1 MATFSRHDG
10 VLYCEEVSLEA
21 IAATHGTPTY
31 LYSRSA
37 IETAFLDYRS
47 ALSEMPHLIC
57 YAVKANSNL
66 AILNVLAQLGAGFDV
81 VSIGELE
88 RVVAAGGDPGKVVFS
103 GVGKTSAEMQ
113 RALDLE
119 IKCFNIESE
128 AELLSLAALA
138 SASGRV
144 APISIRV
151 NPNVDAGTHPYIS
164 TGLRENKFGVDVA
177 LARQLYQMA
186 DEHAALNPVGVDC
199 HIGSQIE
206 EVAPFVQ
213 SLECLLDLIHD
224 LRTLGIRLHHID
236 LGGGL
241 GVHYQ
246 AETPPSI
253 RDYAAVLKARLK
265 DQDLELVLEPGR
277 SIVAEAGALIT
288 EVLYLKPTLDKHF
301 AIVDA
306 AMNDLLRP
314 ALYSAWQD
322 IQPVR
327 LRDGESRVWD
337 VVGPICETS
346 DFLGK
351 DRAMVLS
358 PGDLLSIMGAGAYG
372 FGMASN
378 YNTRPRVA
386 EVMVQGE
393 ATHLI
398 GQRESLSDLWQ
409 REVIPTG
416 DES

>member
-1 MATFSRHDG
+1 MAPFSRHDG
-10 VLYCEEVSLEA
+10 ILHCEGVSLEA
-21 IAATHGTPTY
+21 IAATYGTPTY

-37 IETAFLDYRS
+37 IETAFLDYQS
-47 ALSEMPHLIC
+47 ALSDMPHLIC

-81 VSIGELE
+81 VSLGELE
-88 RVVAAGGDPGKVVFS
+88 RVVAAGGDPSKVVFS
-103 GVGKTSAEMQ
+103 GVGKTAAEMQ
-113 RALDLE
+113 RALDLK
-119 IKCFNIESE
+119 IRCFNIESE
-128 AELLSLAALA
+128 AELLSLAELA
-138 SASGRV
+138 NSAGCV

-164 TGLRENKFGVDVA
+164 TGLRENKFGVEVA
-177 LARQLYQMA
+177 LARQLYQLA
-186 DEHAALNPVGVDC
+186 NEHAALNPVGVDC

-224 LRTLGIRLHHID
+224 LRTLDIRLQHID

-241 GVHYQ
+241 GVNYQ

-253 RDYAAVLKARLK
+253 HDYVAVLKERLA

-288 EVLYLKPTLDKHF
+288 EVLYLKPTADKHF

-322 IQPVR
+322 IQPVT
-327 LRDGESRVWD
+327 LHDGESQAWD
-337 VVGPICETS
+337 VVGPICETA

-351 DRAMVLS
+351 NRAMVLS
-358 PGDLLSIMGAGAYG
+358 QGDLLSIMGAGAYG

-378 YNTRPRVA
+378 YNSRPRVA
-386 EVMVQGE
+386 EVLVQGE
-393 ATHLI
+393 TTHLI
-398 GQRESLSDLWQ
+398 GKRENLSDLWQ
-409 REVIPTG
+409 REVIPSG
-416 DES
+416 EPS

>member
-10 VLYCEEVSLEA
+10 ILHCEDVSLEA
-21 IAATHGTPTY
+21 IAATYGTPTY

-37 IETAFLDYRS
+37 IETAFLDYQS
-47 ALSEMPHLIC
+47 ALSDIPHLIC

-81 VSIGELE
+81 VSLGELE
-88 RVVAAGGDPGKVVFS
+88 RVVAAGGDPSKVVFS
-103 GVGKTSAEMQ
+103 GVGKTTAEMQ
-113 RALDLE
+113 RALDLK
-119 IKCFNIESE
+119 IRCFNIESE
-128 AELLSLAALA
+128 AELLSLAELA
-138 SASGRV
+138 NGAGYV

-151 NPNVDAGTHPYIS
+151 NPDVDAGTHPYIS
-164 TGLRENKFGVDVA
+164 TGLRENKFGVEVA
-177 LARQLYQMA
+177 VARELYQIA
-186 DEHAALNPVGVDC
+186 EEHTALNPVGVDC

-206 EVAPFVQ
+206 ETAPFVE
-213 SLECLLDLIHD
+213 SLECLLDLVHD
-224 LRTLGIRLHHID
+224 LRTLGIRLQHID

-241 GVHYQ
+241 GVNYQ

-253 RDYAAVLKARLK
+253 DDYVAVLKERLQ
-265 DQDLELVLEPGR
+265 DQALELVLEPGR

-288 EVLYLKPTLDKHF
+288 EVLYLKPTADKHF

-322 IQPVR
+322 IQPVA
-327 LRDGESRVWD
+327 LQDGESHVWD
-337 VVGPICETS
+337 VVGPICETG

-351 DRAMVLS
+351 NRAMVLS
-358 PGDLLSIMGAGAYG
+358 QGDLLSIMGAGAYG

-378 YNTRPRVA
+378 YNSRPRVA

-393 ATHLI
+393 TAHLI
-398 GQRESLSDLWQ
+398 GKRENLSDLWQ
-409 REVIPTG
+409 REVIPSGETL
-416 DES
+416 

>member
-10 VLYCEEVSLEA
+10 ILHCEDVSLEA
-21 IAATHGTPTY
+21 IAATYGTPTY

-37 IETAFLDYRS
+37 IETAFLDYQS
-47 ALSEMPHLIC
+47 ALSDIPHLIC

-81 VSIGELE
+81 VSLGELE
-88 RVVAAGGDPGKVVFS
+88 RVVAAGGDPSKVVFS
-103 GVGKTSAEMQ
+103 GVGKTTTEMQ
-113 RALDLE
+113 RALDLK
-119 IKCFNIESE
+119 IRCFNIESE
-128 AELLSLAALA
+128 AELLSLAELA
-138 SASGRV
+138 NGAGYV

-151 NPNVDAGTHPYIS
+151 NPDVDAGTHPYIS

-177 LARQLYQMA
+177 VARQLYQIA
-186 DEHAALNPVGVDC
+186 DEHTALNPVGVDC

-206 EVAPFVQ
+206 ETAPFVE
-213 SLECLLDLIHD
+213 SLECLLDLVHD
-224 LRTLGIRLHHID
+224 LRTLGIRLQHID

-241 GVHYQ
+241 GVNYQ

-253 RDYAAVLKARLK
+253 DDYVAVLKERLQ
-265 DQDLELVLEPGR
+265 DQALELVLEPGR

-288 EVLYLKPTLDKHF
+288 EVLYLKPTADKHF

-322 IQPVR
+322 IQPVA
-327 LRDGESRVWD
+327 LQDGESHVWD
-337 VVGPICETS
+337 VVGPICETG

-351 DRAMVLS
+351 NRAMVLS

-378 YNTRPRVA
+378 YNSRPRVA

-393 ATHLI
+393 TAHLI
-398 GQRESLSDLWQ
+398 GKRENLSDLWQ
-409 REVIPTG
+409 REVIPSGETL
-416 DES
+416 

>member
-10 VLYCEEVSLEA
+10 ILHCEDVSLEA
-21 IAATHGTPTY
+21 IAATYGTPTY

-37 IETAFLDYRS
+37 IETAFLDYQS
-47 ALSEMPHLIC
+47 ALSDIPHLIC

-81 VSIGELE
+81 VSLGELE
-88 RVVAAGGDPGKVVFS
+88 RVVAAGGDPSKVVFS
-103 GVGKTSAEMQ
+103 GVGKTTTEMQ
-113 RALDLE
+113 RALDLK
-119 IKCFNIESE
+119 IRCFNIESE
-128 AELLSLAALA
+128 AELLSLAELA
-138 SASGRV
+138 NGAGCV

-151 NPNVDAGTHPYIS
+151 NPDVDAGTHPYIS

-177 LARQLYQMA
+177 LARQLYQIA
-186 DEHAALNPVGVDC
+186 DEHTALNPVGVDC

-206 EVAPFVQ
+206 ETAPFVE
-213 SLECLLDLIHD
+213 SLECLLDLVHD
-224 LRTLGIRLHHID
+224 LRTIGIRLQHID

-241 GVHYQ
+241 GVNYQ

-253 RDYAAVLKARLK
+253 HDYVAVLKERLQ
-265 DQDLELVLEPGR
+265 DQALELVLEPGR

-288 EVLYLKPTLDKHF
+288 EVLYLKPTADKHF

-322 IQPVR
+322 IQPVT
-327 LRDGESRVWD
+327 LQDGESHVWD
-337 VVGPICETS
+337 VVGPICETG

-351 DRAMVLS
+351 NRAMVLS
-358 PGDLLSIMGAGAYG
+358 QGDLLSIMGAGAYG

-378 YNTRPRVA
+378 YNSRPRVA

-393 ATHLI
+393 TAHLI
-398 GQRESLSDLWQ
+398 GKRENLSDLWQ
-409 REVIPTG
+409 REVIPSGET
-416 DES
+416 S

>member
-10 VLYCEEVSLEA
+10 ILHCEDVSLEA
-21 IAATHGTPTY
+21 IATTYGTPTY

-37 IETAFLDYRS
+37 IETAFLDYQS
-47 ALSEMPHLIC
+47 ALSDIPHLIC

-81 VSIGELE
+81 VSLGELE
-88 RVVAAGGDPGKVVFS
+88 RVVAAGGDPSKVVFS
-103 GVGKTSAEMQ
+103 GVGKTTTEMQ
-113 RALDLE
+113 RALDLK
-119 IKCFNIESE
+119 IRCFNIESE

-151 NPNVDAGTHPYIS
+151 NPDVDAGTHPYIS
-164 TGLRENKFGVDVA
+164 TGLRENKFGVEVA
-177 LARQLYQMA
+177 VARQLYQIA
-186 DEHAALNPVGVDC
+186 DEHTALNPVGVDC

-206 EVAPFVQ
+206 ETAPFVE
-213 SLECLLDLIHD
+213 SLECLLDLVHD
-224 LRTLGIRLHHID
+224 LRTLGIRLQHID

-241 GVHYQ
+241 GVNYQ

-253 RDYAAVLKARLK
+253 HDYVAVLKERLQ
-265 DQDLELVLEPGR
+265 DQALELVLEPGR

-288 EVLYLKPTLDKHF
+288 EVLYLKPTADKHF

-322 IQPVR
+322 IQPVT
-327 LRDGESRVWD
+327 LQDGESHVWD
-337 VVGPICETS
+337 VVGPICETG

-351 DRAMVLS
+351 NRAMVLS
-358 PGDLLSIMGAGAYG
+358 QGDLLSIMGAGAYG

-378 YNTRPRVA
+378 YNSRPRVA

-393 ATHLI
+393 TAHLI
-398 GQRESLSDLWQ
+398 GKRENLSDLWQ
-409 REVIPTG
+409 REVIPSGETL
-416 DES
+416 

>member
-10 VLYCEEVSLEA
+10 ILHCEDVSLEA
-21 IAATHGTPTY
+21 IAATYGTPTY

-37 IETAFLDYRS
+37 IETAFLDYQS
-47 ALSEMPHLIC
+47 ALSDIPHLIC

-81 VSIGELE
+81 VSLGELE
-88 RVVAAGGDPGKVVFS
+88 RVVAAGGDPSKVVFS
-103 GVGKTSAEMQ
+103 GVGKTTTEMQ
-113 RALDLE
+113 RALDLK
-119 IKCFNIESE
+119 IRCFNIESE
-128 AELLSLAALA
+128 AELLSLAELA
-138 SASGRV
+138 NGAGYV

-151 NPNVDAGTHPYIS
+151 NPDVDAGTHPYIS

-177 LARQLYQMA
+177 VARQLYQIA
-186 DEHAALNPVGVDC
+186 DEHTALNPVGVDC

-206 EVAPFVQ
+206 ETAPFVE
-213 SLECLLDLIHD
+213 SLECLLDLVHD
-224 LRTLGIRLHHID
+224 LRTLGIRLQHID

-241 GVHYQ
+241 GVNYQ

-253 RDYAAVLKARLK
+253 HDYVAVLKERLQ
-265 DQDLELVLEPGR
+265 DQALELVLEPGR

-288 EVLYLKPTLDKHF
+288 EVLYLKPTADKHF

-322 IQPVR
+322 IQPVT
-327 LRDGESRVWD
+327 LQDGESHVWD
-337 VVGPICETS
+337 VVGPICETG

-351 DRAMVLS
+351 NRAMVLS

-378 YNTRPRVA
+378 YNSRPRVA

-393 ATHLI
+393 TAHLI
-398 GQRESLSDLWQ
+398 GKRENLSDLWQ
-409 REVIPTG
+409 REVIPSGET
-416 DES
+416 S

>member
-10 VLYCEEVSLEA
+10 ILHCEDVSLEA
-21 IAATHGTPTY
+21 IAATYGTPTY

-37 IETAFLDYRS
+37 IETAFLDYQS
-47 ALSEMPHLIC
+47 ALSDIPHLIC

-81 VSIGELE
+81 VSLGELE
-88 RVVAAGGDPGKVVFS
+88 RVVAAGGDPSKVVFS
-103 GVGKTSAEMQ
+103 GVGKTTTEMQ
-113 RALDLE
+113 RALDLK
-119 IKCFNIESE
+119 IRCFNIESE
-128 AELLSLAALA
+128 AELLSLAELA
-138 SASGRV
+138 NGAGYV

-151 NPNVDAGTHPYIS
+151 NPDVDAGTHPYIS
-164 TGLRENKFGVDVA
+164 TGLRENKFGVEVA
-177 LARQLYQMA
+177 VARQLYQIA
-186 DEHAALNPVGVDC
+186 DEHTALNPVGVDC

-206 EVAPFVQ
+206 ETAPFVE
-213 SLECLLDLIHD
+213 SLECLLDLVHD
-224 LRTLGIRLHHID
+224 LRTLGIRLQHID

-241 GVHYQ
+241 GVNYQ

-253 RDYAAVLKARLK
+253 DDYVAVLKERLQ
-265 DQDLELVLEPGR
+265 DQALELVLEPGR

-288 EVLYLKPTLDKHF
+288 EVLYLKPTADKHF

-322 IQPVR
+322 IQPVA
-327 LRDGESRVWD
+327 LQDGESHVWD
-337 VVGPICETS
+337 VVGPICETG

-351 DRAMVLS
+351 NRAMVLS
-358 PGDLLSIMGAGAYG
+358 QGDLLSIMGAGAYG

-378 YNTRPRVA
+378 YNSRPRVA

-393 ATHLI
+393 TTHLI
-398 GQRESLSDLWQ
+398 GKRENLSDLWQ
-409 REVIPTG
+409 REVIPSSET
-416 DES
+416 S

>member
-10 VLYCEEVSLEA
+10 ILHCEDVSLEA
-21 IAATHGTPTY
+21 IAATYGTPTY

-37 IETAFLDYRS
+37 IETAFLDYQS
-47 ALSEMPHLIC
+47 ALSDIPHLIC

-81 VSIGELE
+81 VSLGELE
-88 RVVAAGGDPGKVVFS
+88 RVVAAGGDPSKVVFS
-103 GVGKTSAEMQ
+103 GVGKTTTEMQ
-113 RALDLE
+113 RALDLK
-119 IKCFNIESE
+119 IRCFNIESE
-128 AELLSLAALA
+128 AELLSLAELA
-138 SASGRV
+138 NGAGYV

-151 NPNVDAGTHPYIS
+151 NPDVDAGTHPYIS
-164 TGLRENKFGVDVA
+164 TGLRENKFGVEVA
-177 LARQLYQMA
+177 VARQLYQIA
-186 DEHAALNPVGVDC
+186 EEHTALNPVGVDC

-206 EVAPFVQ
+206 ETAPFVE
-213 SLECLLDLIHD
+213 SLECLLDLVHD
-224 LRTLGIRLHHID
+224 LRTLGIRLQHID

-241 GVHYQ
+241 GVNYQ

-253 RDYAAVLKARLK
+253 HDYVAVLKERLQ
-265 DQDLELVLEPGR
+265 DQALELVLEPGR

-288 EVLYLKPTLDKHF
+288 EVLYLKPTADKHF

-322 IQPVR
+322 IQPVA
-327 LRDGESRVWD
+327 LQDGESHVWD
-337 VVGPICETS
+337 VVGPICETG

-351 DRAMVLS
+351 NRAMVLS
-358 PGDLLSIMGAGAYG
+358 QGDLLSIMGAGAYG

-378 YNTRPRVA
+378 YNSRPRVA

-393 ATHLI
+393 TAHLI
-398 GQRESLSDLWQ
+398 GKRENLSDLWQ
-409 REVIPTG
+409 REVIPSGETL
-416 DES
+416 

>member
-10 VLYCEEVSLEA
+10 ILHCEDVSLEA
-21 IAATHGTPTY
+21 IATTYGTPTY

-37 IETAFLDYRS
+37 IETAFLDYQS
-47 ALSEMPHLIC
+47 ALSDIPHLIC

-81 VSIGELE
+81 VSLGELE
-88 RVVAAGGDPGKVVFS
+88 RVVAAGGDPSKVVFS
-103 GVGKTSAEMQ
+103 GVGKTTTEMQ
-113 RALDLE
+113 RALDLK
-119 IKCFNIESE
+119 IRCFNIESE
-128 AELLSLAALA
+128 AELLSLAELA
-138 SASGRV
+138 NGAGYV

-151 NPNVDAGTHPYIS
+151 NPDVDAGTHPYIS
-164 TGLRENKFGVDVA
+164 TGLRENKFGVEVA
-177 LARQLYQMA
+177 VARELYQIA
-186 DEHAALNPVGVDC
+186 EEHTALNPVGVDC

-206 EVAPFVQ
+206 ETAPFVE
-213 SLECLLDLIHD
+213 SLECLLDLVRD
-224 LRTLGIRLHHID
+224 LRTLGIRLQHID

-241 GVHYQ
+241 GVNYQ

-253 RDYAAVLKARLK
+253 HDYVAVLKERLQ
-265 DQDLELVLEPGR
+265 DQALELVLEPGR

-288 EVLYLKPTLDKHF
+288 EVLYLKPTADKHF

-322 IQPVR
+322 IQPVT
-327 LRDGESRVWD
+327 LQDGESHVWD
-337 VVGPICETS
+337 VVGPICETG

-351 DRAMVLS
+351 NRAMVLS
-358 PGDLLSIMGAGAYG
+358 QGDLLSIMGAGAYG

-378 YNTRPRVA
+378 YNSRPRVA

-393 ATHLI
+393 TAHLI
-398 GQRESLSDLWQ
+398 GKRENLSDLWQ
-409 REVIPTG
+409 REVIPSGETL
-416 DES
+416 

>member
-10 VLYCEEVSLEA
+10 ILHCEDVSLEA
-21 IAATHGTPTY
+21 IATTYGTPTY

-37 IETAFLDYRS
+37 IETAFLDYQS
-47 ALSEMPHLIC
+47 ALSDIPHLIC

-81 VSIGELE
+81 VSLGELE
-88 RVVAAGGDPGKVVFS
+88 RVVAAGGDPSKVVFS
-103 GVGKTSAEMQ
+103 GVGKTTTEMQ
-113 RALDLE
+113 RALDLK
-119 IKCFNIESE
+119 IRCCNIESE
-128 AELLSLAALA
+128 AELLSLAELA
-138 SASGRV
+138 NGAGCV

-151 NPNVDAGTHPYIS
+151 NPDVDAGTHPYIS
-164 TGLRENKFGVDVA
+164 TGLRENKFGVEVA
-177 LARQLYQMA
+177 VARQLYQIA
-186 DEHAALNPVGVDC
+186 DEHTALNPVGVDC

-206 EVAPFVQ
+206 ETAPFVE
-213 SLECLLDLIHD
+213 SLECLLDLVHD
-224 LRTLGIRLHHID
+224 LRTLGIRLQHID

-241 GVHYQ
+241 GVNYQ

-253 RDYAAVLKARLK
+253 DDYVAVLKERLQ
-265 DQDLELVLEPGR
+265 DQALELVLEPGR

-288 EVLYLKPTLDKHF
+288 EVLYLKPTADKHF

-322 IQPVR
+322 IQPVT
-327 LRDGESRVWD
+327 LQDGESHVWD
-337 VVGPICETS
+337 VVGPICETG

-351 DRAMVLS
+351 NRAMVLS

-378 YNTRPRVA
+378 YNSRPRVA

-393 ATHLI
+393 TAHLI
-398 GQRESLSDLWQ
+398 GKRENLSDLWQ
-409 REVIPTG
+409 REVIPSGET
-416 DES
+416 S

>member
-1 MATFSRHDG
+1 MAPFSRHDG
-10 VLYCEEVSLEA
+10 TLHCEAVSLEA
-21 IAATHGTPTY
+21 IAATYGTPTY

-37 IETAFLDYRS
+37 IETAFLDYQS
-47 ALSEMPHLIC
+47 ALSDIPHLIC

-81 VSIGELE
+81 VSLGELE
-88 RVVAAGGDPGKVVFS
+88 RVVAAGGDPSKVVFS
-103 GVGKTSAEMQ
+103 GVGKTAVEMR
-113 RALDLE
+113 RALDLK
-119 IKCFNIESE
+119 IRCFNIESE
-128 AELLSLAALA
+128 AEILALA
-138 SASGRV
+138 ELANDAGCV

-151 NPNVDAGTHPYIS
+151 NPDVDAGTHPYIS

-177 LARQLYQMA
+177 LARRLYLLA
-186 DEHAALNPVGVDC
+186 NEHTALNPVGVDC

-206 EVAPFVQ
+206 EIAPFVQ
-213 SLECLLDLIHD
+213 SLECLLDLVND
-224 LRTLGIRLHHID
+224 LRTLGIRLEHID

-241 GVHYQ
+241 GVNYQ

-253 RDYAAVLKARLK
+253 HDYVAVLKERLA

-277 SIVAEAGALIT
+277 SIVAEAGALMT
-288 EVLYLKPTLDKHF
+288 EVLYLKPTSDKHF

-322 IQPVR
+322 IQPVT
-327 LRDGESRVWD
+327 LHDGESHVWD
-337 VVGPICETS
+337 VVGPICETA

-351 DRAMVLS
+351 NRAMVLS
-358 PGDLLSIMGAGAYG
+358 QGDLLSIMGAGAYG

-378 YNTRPRVA
+378 YNSRPRVA

-393 ATHLI
+393 TTHLI
-398 GQRESLSDLWQ
+398 GKRENLSDLWQ
-409 REVIPTG
+409 REVIPSG
-416 DES
+416 EPS

>member
-1 MATFSRHDG
+1 MAPFSRHDG
-10 VLYCEEVSLEA
+10 ILHCEGVSLEA
-21 IAATHGTPTY
+21 IAATYGTPTY

-37 IETAFLDYRS
+37 IETAFLDYQS
-47 ALSEMPHLIC
+47 ALSDIPHLIC

-81 VSIGELE
+81 VSLGELE
-88 RVVAAGGDPGKVVFS
+88 RVVVAGGDPSKVVFS
-103 GVGKTSAEMQ
+103 GVGKTTTEMQ
-113 RALDLE
+113 RALDLN
-119 IKCFNIESE
+119 IRCFNIESE
-128 AELLSLAALA
+128 AELLSLAELA
-138 SASGRV
+138 NGAGCV

-151 NPNVDAGTHPYIS
+151 NPDVDAGTHPYIS

-177 LARQLYQMA
+177 LARQLYQIA
-186 DEHAALNPVGVDC
+186 DEHTALNPVGVDC

-206 EVAPFVQ
+206 ETAPFVE
-213 SLECLLDLIHD
+213 SLECLLDLVHD
-224 LRTLGIRLHHID
+224 LRTIGIRLQHID

-241 GVHYQ
+241 GVNYQ

-253 RDYAAVLKARLK
+253 HDYVAVLKERLQ
-265 DQDLELVLEPGR
+265 DQALELVLEPGR

-288 EVLYLKPTLDKHF
+288 EVLYLKPTADKHF

-322 IQPVR
+322 IQPVT
-327 LRDGESRVWD
+327 LQDGESHVWD
-337 VVGPICETS
+337 VVGPICETG

-351 DRAMVLS
+351 NRAMVLS
-358 PGDLLSIMGAGAYG
+358 QGDLLSIMGAGAYG

-378 YNTRPRVA
+378 YNSRPRVA

-393 ATHLI
+393 TTHLI
-398 GQRESLSDLWQ
+398 GKRENLSELWQ
-409 REVIPTG
+409 REVIPSGET
-416 DES
+416 S

>member
-1 MATFSRHDG
+1 MAPFSRHDG
-10 VLYCEEVSLEA
+10 ILHCEGVSLEA
-21 IAATHGTPTY
+21 IAATYGTPTY

-37 IETAFLDYRS
+37 IETAFLDYQS
-47 ALSEMPHLIC
+47 ALSDISHLIC

-81 VSIGELE
+81 VSLGELE
-88 RVVAAGGDPGKVVFS
+88 RVVAAGGDPSKVVFS
-103 GVGKTSAEMQ
+103 GVGKTAVEMQ
-113 RALDLE
+113 RALDLK
-119 IKCFNIESE
+119 IRCFNIESE
-128 AELLSLAALA
+128 AELLALA
-138 SASGRV
+138 ELANDADCV

-151 NPNVDAGTHPYIS
+151 NPDVDAGTHPYIS

-177 LARQLYQMA
+177 LARRLYQIA
-186 DEHAALNPVGVDC
+186 DEHTALNPVGVDC

-206 EVAPFVQ
+206 EIAPFVQ
-213 SLECLLDLIHD
+213 SLECLLDLVND
-224 LRTLGIRLHHID
+224 LRTLGIRLEHID

-241 GVHYQ
+241 GVNYQ

-253 RDYAAVLKARLK
+253 HDYVAVLKKRLA

-277 SIVAEAGALIT
+277 SIVAEAGALMT
-288 EVLYLKPTLDKHF
+288 EVLYLKPTSDKHF

-322 IQPVR
+322 IQPVT
-327 LRDGESRVWD
+327 LQDGESHVWD
-337 VVGPICETS
+337 VVGPICETA

-351 DRAMVLS
+351 NRAMVLLQ
-358 PGDLLSIMGAGAYG
+358 GDLLAIKGAGAYG

-378 YNTRPRVA
+378 YNSRPRVA

-393 ATHLI
+393 TTHLI
-398 GQRESLSDLWQ
+398 GKRENLSDLWQ
-409 REVIPTG
+409 REVIPSG
-416 DES
+416 EPS

>member
-10 VLYCEEVSLEA
+10 ILHCEDVSLEA
-21 IAATHGTPTY
+21 IAATYGTPTY

-37 IETAFLDYRS
+37 IETAFLDYQS
-47 ALSEMPHLIC
+47 ALSDIPHLIC

-81 VSIGELE
+81 VSLGELE
-88 RVVAAGGDPGKVVFS
+88 RVVAAGGDPSKVVFS
-103 GVGKTSAEMQ
+103 GVGKTTTEMQ
-113 RALDLE
+113 RALDLK
-119 IKCFNIESE
+119 IRCFNIESE
-128 AELLSLAALA
+128 AELLSLAELA
-138 SASGRV
+138 NGAGCV

-151 NPNVDAGTHPYIS
+151 NPDVDAGTHPYIS
-164 TGLRENKFGVDVA
+164 TGLRENKFGVEVA
-177 LARQLYQMA
+177 VARQLYQIA
-186 DEHAALNPVGVDC
+186 DEHTALNPVGVDC

-206 EVAPFVQ
+206 ETAPFVE
-213 SLECLLDLIHD
+213 SLECLLDLVHD
-224 LRTLGIRLHHID
+224 LRTLGIRLQHID

-241 GVHYQ
+241 GVNYQ

-253 RDYAAVLKARLK
+253 HDYVAVLEERLQ
-265 DQDLELVLEPGR
+265 DQALELVLEPGR

-288 EVLYLKPTLDKHF
+288 EVLYLKPTADKHF

-322 IQPVR
+322 IQPVT
-327 LRDGESRVWD
+327 LQDGESHVWD
-337 VVGPICETS
+337 VVGPICETG

-351 DRAMVLS
+351 NRAMVLS
-358 PGDLLSIMGAGAYG
+358 QGDLLSIMGAGAYG

-378 YNTRPRVA
+378 YNSRPRVA

-393 ATHLI
+393 TAHLI
-398 GQRESLSDLWQ
+398 GKRENLSDLWQ
-409 REVIPTG
+409 REVIPSGET
-416 DES
+416 S

>member
-1 MATFSRHDG
+1 MAPFSRHDG
-10 VLYCEEVSLEA
+10 ILHCEGVSLEA
-21 IAATHGTPTY
+21 IAATYGTPTY

-37 IETAFLDYRS
+37 IETAFLDYQS
-47 ALSEMPHLIC
+47 ALSDMPHLIC

-81 VSIGELE
+81 VSLGELE
-88 RVVAAGGDPGKVVFS
+88 RVVAAGGDPSKVVFS
-103 GVGKTSAEMQ
+103 GVGKTAVEMQ
-113 RALDLE
+113 RALDLK
-119 IKCFNIESE
+119 IRCFNIESE
-128 AELLSLAALA
+128 AELLSLAELA
-138 SASGRV
+138 NSAGYV

-164 TGLRENKFGVDVA
+164 TGLRENKFGVEVA
-177 LARQLYQMA
+177 LARQLYQLA
-186 DEHAALNPVGVDC
+186 NEHAALNPVGVDC

-224 LRTLGIRLHHID
+224 LRTLDIRLQHID

-241 GVHYQ
+241 GVNYQ

-253 RDYAAVLKARLK
+253 HDYVAVLKERLA

-288 EVLYLKPTLDKHF
+288 EVLYLKPTADKHF

-322 IQPVR
+322 IQPVT
-327 LRDGESRVWD
+327 LHDGESHAWD
-337 VVGPICETS
+337 VVGPICETA

-351 DRAMVLS
+351 NRAMVLS
-358 PGDLLSIMGAGAYG
+358 QGDLLSIMGAGAYG

-378 YNTRPRVA
+378 YNSRPRVA
-386 EVMVQGE
+386 EVLVQGE
-393 ATHLI
+393 TTHLI
-398 GQRESLSDLWQ
+398 GKRENLSELWQ
-409 REVIPTG
+409 REVIPSGET
-416 DES
+416 S

>member
-47 ALSEMPHLIC
+47 ALSDMPHLIC

-206 EVAPFVQ
+206 EVAP
-213 SLECLLDLIHD
+213 I
-224 LRTLGIRLHHID
+224 
-236 LGGGL
+236 
-241 GVHYQ
+241 
-246 AETPPSI
+246 
-253 RDYAAVLKARLK
+253 AR
-265 DQDLELVLEPGR
+265 V
-277 SIVAEAGALIT
+277 
-288 EVLYLKPTLDKHF
+288 PT
-301 AIVDA
+301 
-306 AMNDLLRP
+306 
-314 ALYSAWQD
+314 
-322 IQPVR
+322 
-327 LRDGESRVWD
+327 
-337 VVGPICETS
+337 
-346 DFLGK
+346 
-351 DRAMVLS
+351 
-358 PGDLLSIMGAGAYG
+358 
-372 FGMASN
+372 
-378 YNTRPRVA
+378 
-386 EVMVQGE
+386 
-393 ATHLI
+393 
-398 GQRESLSDLWQ
+398 
-409 REVIPTG
+409 
-416 DES
+416 

>member
-1 MATFSRHDG
+1 MAPFSRHDG
-10 VLYCEEVSLEA
+10 ILHCEGVSLEA
-21 IAATHGTPTY
+21 IAATYGTPTY

-37 IETAFLDYRS
+37 IETAFLDYQS
-47 ALSEMPHLIC
+47 ALSDMPHLIC

-81 VSIGELE
+81 VSLGELE
-88 RVVAAGGDPGKVVFS
+88 RVVAAGGDPSKVVFS
-103 GVGKTSAEMQ
+103 GVGKTAAEMQ
-113 RALDLE
+113 RALDLK
-119 IKCFNIESE
+119 IRCFNIESE
-128 AELLSLAALA
+128 AELLSLAELA
-138 SASGRV
+138 NSAGYV

-164 TGLRENKFGVDVA
+164 TGLRENKFGVEVA
-177 LARQLYQMA
+177 LARQLYQLA
-186 DEHAALNPVGVDC
+186 NEHAALNPVGVDC

-224 LRTLGIRLHHID
+224 LRTLDIRLQHID

-241 GVHYQ
+241 GVNYQ

-253 RDYAAVLKARLK
+253 HDYVAVLKERLA

-288 EVLYLKPTLDKHF
+288 EVLYLKPTADKHF

-322 IQPVR
+322 IQPVI
-327 LRDGESRVWD
+327 LHDGESHAWD
-337 VVGPICETS
+337 VVGPICETA

-351 DRAMVLS
+351 NRAMVLS
-358 PGDLLSIMGAGAYG
+358 QGDLLSIMGAGAYG

-378 YNTRPRVA
+378 YNSRPRVA
-386 EVMVQGE
+386 EVLVQGE
-393 ATHLI
+393 TTHLI
-398 GQRESLSDLWQ
+398 GKRENLSDLWQ
-409 REVIPTG
+409 REVIPSG
-416 DES
+416 EPS

>member
-10 VLYCEEVSLEA
+10 ILHCEDVSLEA
-21 IAATHGTPTY
+21 IAATYGTPTY

-37 IETAFLDYRS
+37 IETAFLDYQS
-47 ALSEMPHLIC
+47 ALSDIPHLIC

-81 VSIGELE
+81 VSLGELE
-88 RVVAAGGDPGKVVFS
+88 RVVAAGGDPSKVVFS
-103 GVGKTSAEMQ
+103 GVGKTNAEMQ
-113 RALDLE
+113 RALDLK
-119 IKCFNIESE
+119 IRCFNIESE
-128 AELLSLAALA
+128 AELLSLAELA
-138 SASGRV
+138 NGAGYV

-151 NPNVDAGTHPYIS
+151 NPDVDAGTHPYIS
-164 TGLRENKFGVDVA
+164 TGLRENKFGVEVA
-177 LARQLYQMA
+177 VARQLYQIA
-186 DEHAALNPVGVDC
+186 EEHTALNPVGVDC

-206 EVAPFVQ
+206 ETAPFVE
-213 SLECLLDLIHD
+213 SLECLLDLVHD
-224 LRTLGIRLHHID
+224 LRTLGIRLQHID

-241 GVHYQ
+241 GVNYQ

-253 RDYAAVLKARLK
+253 HDYVAVLKERLQ
-265 DQDLELVLEPGR
+265 DQALELVLEPGR

-288 EVLYLKPTLDKHF
+288 EVLYLKPTADKHF

-322 IQPVR
+322 IQPVT
-327 LRDGESRVWD
+327 LQDGESHVWD
-337 VVGPICETS
+337 VVGPICETG

-351 DRAMVLS
+351 NRAMVLS
-358 PGDLLSIMGAGAYG
+358 QGDLLSIMGAGAYG

-378 YNTRPRVA
+378 YNSRPRVA

-393 ATHLI
+393 TAHLI
-398 GQRESLSDLWQ
+398 GKRENLSDLWQ
-409 REVIPTG
+409 REVIPSGETL
-416 DES
+416 

>member
-10 VLYCEEVSLEA
+10 ILHCEDVSLEA
-21 IAATHGTPTY
+21 IAATYGTPTY

-37 IETAFLDYRS
+37 IETAFLDYQS
-47 ALSEMPHLIC
+47 ALSDIPHLIC

-81 VSIGELE
+81 VSLGELE
-88 RVVAAGGDPGKVVFS
+88 RVVAAGGDPSKVVFS
-103 GVGKTSAEMQ
+103 GVGKTTTEMQ
-113 RALDLE
+113 RALDLK
-119 IKCFNIESE
+119 IRCFNIESE
-128 AELLSLAALA
+128 AELLSLAELA
-138 SASGRV
+138 NGAGYV

-151 NPNVDAGTHPYIS
+151 NPDVDAGTHPYIS

-177 LARQLYQMA
+177 VARQLYQIA
-186 DEHAALNPVGVDC
+186 DEHTALNPVGVDC

-206 EVAPFVQ
+206 ETAPFVE
-213 SLECLLDLIHD
+213 SLECLLDLVHD
-224 LRTLGIRLHHID
+224 LRTLGIRLQHID

-241 GVHYQ
+241 GVNYQ

-253 RDYAAVLKARLK
+253 DDYVAVLKERLQ
-265 DQDLELVLEPGR
+265 DQALELVLEPGR
-277 SIVAEAGALIT
+277 SIVAEAVALIT
-288 EVLYLKPTLDKHF
+288 EVLYLKPTADKHF

-322 IQPVR
+322 IQPVT
-327 LRDGESRVWD
+327 LQDGESHVWD
-337 VVGPICETS
+337 VVGPICETG

-351 DRAMVLS
+351 NRAMVLS

-378 YNTRPRVA
+378 YNSRPRVA

-393 ATHLI
+393 TAHLI
-398 GQRESLSDLWQ
+398 GKRENLSDLWQ
-409 REVIPTG
+409 REVIPSGET
-416 DES
+416 S

>member
-10 VLYCEEVSLEA
+10 ILHCEDVSLEA
-21 IAATHGTPTY
+21 IATTYGTPTY

-37 IETAFLDYRS
+37 IETAFLDYQS
-47 ALSEMPHLIC
+47 ALSDIPHLIC

-81 VSIGELE
+81 VSLGELE
-88 RVVAAGGDPGKVVFS
+88 RVVAAGGDPSKVVFS
-103 GVGKTSAEMQ
+103 GVGKTTTEMQ
-113 RALDLE
+113 RALDLK
-119 IKCFNIESE
+119 IRCFNIESE
-128 AELLSLAALA
+128 AELLSLAELA
-138 SASGRV
+138 NGAGYV

-151 NPNVDAGTHPYIS
+151 NPDVDAGTHPYIS
-164 TGLRENKFGVDVA
+164 TGLRENKFGVEVA
-177 LARQLYQMA
+177 VARELYQIA
-186 DEHAALNPVGVDC
+186 EEHTALNPVGVDC

-206 EVAPFVQ
+206 ETAPFVE
-213 SLECLLDLIHD
+213 SLECLLDLVHD
-224 LRTLGIRLHHID
+224 LRTLGIRLQHID

-241 GVHYQ
+241 GVNYQ

-253 RDYAAVLKARLK
+253 HDYVAVLKERLQ
-265 DQDLELVLEPGR
+265 DQALELVLEPGR

-288 EVLYLKPTLDKHF
+288 EVLYLKPTADKHF

-322 IQPVR
+322 IQPVT
-327 LRDGESRVWD
+327 LQDGESHVWD
-337 VVGPICETS
+337 VVGPICETG

-351 DRAMVLS
+351 NRAMVLS
-358 PGDLLSIMGAGAYG
+358 QGDLLSIMGAGAYG

-378 YNTRPRVA
+378 YNSRPRVA

-393 ATHLI
+393 TAHLI
-398 GQRESLSDLWQ
+398 GKRENLSDLWQ
-409 REVIPTG
+409 REVIPSGET
-416 DES
+416 S

>member
-10 VLYCEEVSLEA
+10 ILHCEDVSLEA
-21 IAATHGTPTY
+21 IAATYGTPTY

-37 IETAFLDYRS
+37 IETAFLDYQS
-47 ALSEMPHLIC
+47 ALSDIPHLIC

-81 VSIGELE
+81 VSLGELE
-88 RVVAAGGDPGKVVFS
+88 RVVAAGGDPSKVVFS
-103 GVGKTSAEMQ
+103 GVGKTTTEMQ
-113 RALDLE
+113 RALDLK
-119 IKCFNIESE
+119 IRCFNIESE
-128 AELLSLAALA
+128 AELLSLAELA
-138 SASGRV
+138 NGAGYV

-151 NPNVDAGTHPYIS
+151 NPDVDAGTHPYIS
-164 TGLRENKFGVDVA
+164 TGLRENKFGVEVA
-177 LARQLYQMA
+177 VARELYQIA
-186 DEHAALNPVGVDC
+186 EEHTALNPVGVDC

-206 EVAPFVQ
+206 ETAPFVE
-213 SLECLLDLIHD
+213 SLECLLDLVHD
-224 LRTLGIRLHHID
+224 LRTLGIRLQHID

-241 GVHYQ
+241 GVNYQ

-253 RDYAAVLKARLK
+253 HDYVAVLKERLQ
-265 DQDLELVLEPGR
+265 DQALELVLEPGR

-288 EVLYLKPTLDKHF
+288 EVLYLKPTADKHF

-322 IQPVR
+322 IQPVA
-327 LRDGESRVWD
+327 LQDGESHVWD
-337 VVGPICETS
+337 VVGPICETG

-351 DRAMVLS
+351 NRAMVLS
-358 PGDLLSIMGAGAYG
+358 QGDLLSIMGAGAYG

-378 YNTRPRVA
+378 YNSRPRVA

-393 ATHLI
+393 TAHLI
-398 GQRESLSDLWQ
+398 GKRENLSDLWQ
-409 REVIPTG
+409 REVIPSGETL
-416 DES
+416 

>member
-10 VLYCEEVSLEA
+10 ILHCEDVSLEA
-21 IAATHGTPTY
+21 IAATYGTPTY

-37 IETAFLDYRS
+37 IETAFLDYQS
-47 ALSEMPHLIC
+47 ALSDIPHLIC

-81 VSIGELE
+81 VSLGELE
-88 RVVAAGGDPGKVVFS
+88 RVVAAGGDPSKVVFS
-103 GVGKTSAEMQ
+103 GVGKTTTEMQ
-113 RALDLE
+113 RALDLK
-119 IKCFNIESE
+119 IRCFNIESE
-128 AELLSLAALA
+128 AELLSLAELA
-138 SASGRV
+138 NGAGYV

-151 NPNVDAGTHPYIS
+151 NPDVDAGTHPYIS
-164 TGLRENKFGVDVA
+164 TGLRENKFGVEVA
-177 LARQLYQMA
+177 VARQLYQIA
-186 DEHAALNPVGVDC
+186 EEHTALNPVGVDC

-206 EVAPFVQ
+206 ETAPFVE
-213 SLECLLDLIHD
+213 SLECLLDLVHD
-224 LRTLGIRLHHID
+224 LRTLGIRLQHID

-241 GVHYQ
+241 GVNYQ

-253 RDYAAVLKARLK
+253 DDYVAVLKERLQ
-265 DQDLELVLEPGR
+265 DQALELVLEPGR

-288 EVLYLKPTLDKHF
+288 EVLYLKPTADKHF

-322 IQPVR
+322 IQPVA
-327 LRDGESRVWD
+327 LQDGESHVWD
-337 VVGPICETS
+337 VVGPICETG

-351 DRAMVLS
+351 NRAMVLS
-358 PGDLLSIMGAGAYG
+358 QGDLLSIMGAGAYG

-378 YNTRPRVA
+378 YNSRPRVA

-393 ATHLI
+393 TAHLI
-398 GQRESLSDLWQ
+398 GKRENLSDLWQ
-409 REVIPTG
+409 REVIPSGETL
-416 DES
+416 

>member
-10 VLYCEEVSLEA
+10 ILHCEDVSLEA
-21 IAATHGTPTY
+21 IAATYGTPTY

-37 IETAFLDYRS
+37 IETAFLDYQS
-47 ALSEMPHLIC
+47 ALSDIPHLIC

-81 VSIGELE
+81 VSLGELE
-88 RVVAAGGDPGKVVFS
+88 RVVAAGGDPSKVVFS
-103 GVGKTSAEMQ
+103 GVGKTTTEMQ
-113 RALDLE
+113 RALDLK
-119 IKCFNIESE
+119 IRCFNIESE
-128 AELLSLAALA
+128 AELLSLAELA
-138 SASGRV
+138 NGAGYV

-151 NPNVDAGTHPYIS
+151 NPDVDAGTHPYIS
-164 TGLRENKFGVDVA
+164 TGLRENKFGVEVA
-177 LARQLYQMA
+177 VARELYQIA
-186 DEHAALNPVGVDC
+186 EEHTALNPVGVDC

-206 EVAPFVQ
+206 ETAPFVE
-213 SLECLLDLIHD
+213 SLECLLDLVHD
-224 LRTLGIRLHHID
+224 LRTLGIRLQHID

-241 GVHYQ
+241 GVNYQ

-253 RDYAAVLKARLK
+253 DDYVAVLKERLQ
-265 DQDLELVLEPGR
+265 DQALELVLEPGR

-288 EVLYLKPTLDKHF
+288 EVLYLKPTADKHF

-322 IQPVR
+322 IQPVT
-327 LRDGESRVWD
+327 LQDGESHVWD
-337 VVGPICETS
+337 VVGPICETG

-351 DRAMVLS
+351 NRAMVLS
-358 PGDLLSIMGAGAYG
+358 QGDLLSIMGAGAYG

-378 YNTRPRVA
+378 YNSRPRVA

-393 ATHLI
+393 TAHLI
-398 GQRESLSDLWQ
+398 GKRENLSDLWQ
-409 REVIPTG
+409 REVIPSGET
-416 DES
+416 S

>member
-1 MATFSRHDG
+1 MAPFSRHDG
-10 VLYCEEVSLEA
+10 ILHCEGVSLEA
-21 IAATHGTPTY
+21 IAATYGTPTY

-37 IETAFLDYRS
+37 IETAFLDYQS
-47 ALSEMPHLIC
+47 ALSDIPHLIC

-81 VSIGELE
+81 VSLGELE
-88 RVVAAGGDPGKVVFS
+88 RVVVAGGDPSKVVFS
-103 GVGKTSAEMQ
+103 GVGKTTTEMQ
-113 RALDLE
+113 RALDLK
-119 IKCFNIESE
+119 IRCFNIESE
-128 AELLSLAALA
+128 AELLAVAELANDA
-138 SASGRV
+138 GCV

-151 NPNVDAGTHPYIS
+151 NPDVDAGTHPYIS

-177 LARQLYQMA
+177 LARRLYQIA
-186 DEHAALNPVGVDC
+186 DEHIALNPVGVDC

-206 EVAPFVQ
+206 EIAPFVQ
-213 SLECLLDLIHD
+213 SLECLLDLVND
-224 LRTLGIRLHHID
+224 LRTLGVRLEHID

-241 GVHYQ
+241 GVNYQ

-253 RDYAAVLKARLK
+253 HDYVGVLKERLA
-265 DQDLELVLEPGR
+265 DQALELVLEPGR

-288 EVLYLKPTLDKHF
+288 EVLYLKPTSDKHF

-322 IQPVR
+322 IQPVT
-327 LRDGESRVWD
+327 LQDGESHVWD
-337 VVGPICETS
+337 VVGPICETA

-351 DRAMVLS
+351 NRAMVLS
-358 PGDLLSIMGAGAYG
+358 QGDLLAIMGAGAYG

-378 YNTRPRVA
+378 YNSRPRVA

-393 ATHLI
+393 TTHLI
-398 GQRESLSDLWQ
+398 GKRENLSDLWQ
-409 REVIPTG
+409 REVIPSG
-416 DES
+416 GPS

>member
-10 VLYCEEVSLEA
+10 ILHCEDVSLEA
-21 IAATHGTPTY
+21 IAATYGTPTY

-37 IETAFLDYRS
+37 IETAFLDYQS
-47 ALSEMPHLIC
+47 ALSDIPHLIC

-81 VSIGELE
+81 VSLGELE
-88 RVVAAGGDPGKVVFS
+88 RVVAAGGDPSKVVFS
-103 GVGKTSAEMQ
+103 GVGKTTTEMQ
-113 RALDLE
+113 RALDLK
-119 IKCFNIESE
+119 IRCFNIESE
-128 AELLSLAALA
+128 AELLSLAELA
-138 SASGRV
+138 NGAGYV

-151 NPNVDAGTHPYIS
+151 NPDVDAGTHPYIS
-164 TGLRENKFGVDVA
+164 TGLRENKFGVEVA
-177 LARQLYQMA
+177 VARELYQIA
-186 DEHAALNPVGVDC
+186 EEHTALNPVGVDC

-206 EVAPFVQ
+206 ETAPFVE
-213 SLECLLDLIHD
+213 SLECLLDLVHD
-224 LRTLGIRLHHID
+224 LRTLGIRLQHID

-241 GVHYQ
+241 GVNYQ

-253 RDYAAVLKARLK
+253 HDYVAVLKERLQ
-265 DQDLELVLEPGR
+265 DQALELVLEPGR

-288 EVLYLKPTLDKHF
+288 EVLYLKPTADKHF

-322 IQPVR
+322 IQPVA
-327 LRDGESRVWD
+327 LQDGESHVWD
-337 VVGPICETS
+337 VVGPICETG

-351 DRAMVLS
+351 NRAMVLS

-378 YNTRPRVA
+378 YNSRPRVA

-393 ATHLI
+393 TAHLI
-398 GQRESLSDLWQ
+398 GKRENLSDLWQ
-409 REVIPTG
+409 REVIPSGET
-416 DES
+416 S

>member
-10 VLYCEEVSLEA
+10 ILHCEDVSLEA
-21 IAATHGTPTY
+21 IAATYGTPTY

-37 IETAFLDYRS
+37 IETAFLDYQS
-47 ALSEMPHLIC
+47 ALSDIPHLIC

-81 VSIGELE
+81 VSLGELE
-88 RVVAAGGDPGKVVFS
+88 RVVAAGGDPSKVVFS
-103 GVGKTSAEMQ
+103 GVGKTTTEMQ
-113 RALDLE
+113 RALDLK
-119 IKCFNIESE
+119 IRCFNIESE
-128 AELLSLAALA
+128 AELLSLAELA
-138 SASGRV
+138 NGAGYV

-151 NPNVDAGTHPYIS
+151 NPDVDAGTHPYIS
-164 TGLRENKFGVDVA
+164 TGLRENKFGVEVA
-177 LARQLYQMA
+177 VARQLYQIA
-186 DEHAALNPVGVDC
+186 DEHTALNPVGVDC

-206 EVAPFVQ
+206 ETAPFVE
-213 SLECLLDLIHD
+213 SLECLLDLVHD
-224 LRTLGIRLHHID
+224 LRTLGIRLQHID

-241 GVHYQ
+241 GVNYQ

-253 RDYAAVLKARLK
+253 HDYVAVLKERLQ
-265 DQDLELVLEPGR
+265 DQALELVLEPGR

-288 EVLYLKPTLDKHF
+288 EVLYLKPTADKHF

-322 IQPVR
+322 IQPVA
-327 LRDGESRVWD
+327 LQDGESHVWD
-337 VVGPICETS
+337 VVGPICETG

-351 DRAMVLS
+351 NRAMVLS
-358 PGDLLSIMGAGAYG
+358 QGDLLSIMGAGAYG

-378 YNTRPRVA
+378 YNSRPRVA

-393 ATHLI
+393 TAHLI
-398 GQRESLSDLWQ
+398 GKRENLSDLWQ
-409 REVIPTG
+409 REVIPSGETL
-416 DES
+416 

>member
-10 VLYCEEVSLEA
+10 ILHCEDVSLEA
-21 IAATHGTPTY
+21 IAATYGTPTY

-37 IETAFLDYRS
+37 IETAFLDYQS
-47 ALSEMPHLIC
+47 ALSDIPHLIC

-81 VSIGELE
+81 VSLGELE
-88 RVVAAGGDPGKVVFS
+88 RVVAAGGDPSKVVFS
-103 GVGKTSAEMQ
+103 GVGKTTTEMQ
-113 RALDLE
+113 RALDLK
-119 IKCFNIESE
+119 IRCFNIESE
-128 AELLSLAALA
+128 AELLSLAELA
-138 SASGRV
+138 NGAGYV

-151 NPNVDAGTHPYIS
+151 NPDVDAGTHPYIS
-164 TGLRENKFGVDVA
+164 TGLRENKFGVEVA
-177 LARQLYQMA
+177 VARQLYQIA
-186 DEHAALNPVGVDC
+186 DEHTALNPVGVDC

-206 EVAPFVQ
+206 ETAPFVE
-213 SLECLLDLIHD
+213 SLECLLDLVHD
-224 LRTLGIRLHHID
+224 LRTLGIRLQHID

-241 GVHYQ
+241 GVNYQ

-253 RDYAAVLKARLK
+253 HDYVAVLKERLQ
-265 DQDLELVLEPGR
+265 DQALELVLEPGR

-288 EVLYLKPTLDKHF
+288 EVLYLKPTADKHF

-322 IQPVR
+322 IQPVT
-327 LRDGESRVWD
+327 LQDGESHVWD
-337 VVGPICETS
+337 VVGPICETG

-351 DRAMVLS
+351 NRAMVLS

-378 YNTRPRVA
+378 YNSRPRVA

-393 ATHLI
+393 TAHLI
-398 GQRESLSDLWQ
+398 GKRENLSDLWQ
-409 REVIPTG
+409 REVIPSGET
-416 DES
+416 S

>member
-10 VLYCEEVSLEA
+10 ILHCEDVSLEA
-21 IAATHGTPTY
+21 IAATYGTPTY

-37 IETAFLDYRS
+37 IETAFLDYQS
-47 ALSEMPHLIC
+47 ALSDIPHLIC

-81 VSIGELE
+81 VSLGELE
-88 RVVAAGGDPGKVVFS
+88 RVVAAGGDPSKVVFS
-103 GVGKTSAEMQ
+103 GVGKTTAEMQ
-113 RALDLE
+113 RALDLK
-119 IKCFNIESE
+119 IRCFNIESE
-128 AELLSLAALA
+128 AELLSLAELA
-138 SASGRV
+138 NGAGYV

-151 NPNVDAGTHPYIS
+151 NPDVDAGTHPYIS
-164 TGLRENKFGVDVA
+164 TGLRENKFGVEVA
-177 LARQLYQMA
+177 VARQLYQIA
-186 DEHAALNPVGVDC
+186 EEHTALNPVGVDC

-206 EVAPFVQ
+206 ETAPFVE
-213 SLECLLDLIHD
+213 SLECLLDLVHD
-224 LRTLGIRLHHID
+224 LRTLGIRLQHID

-241 GVHYQ
+241 GVNYQ

-253 RDYAAVLKARLK
+253 HDYVAVLKERLQ
-265 DQDLELVLEPGR
+265 DQALELVLEPGR

-288 EVLYLKPTLDKHF
+288 EVLYLKPTADKHF

-322 IQPVR
+322 IQPVA
-327 LRDGESRVWD
+327 LQDGESHVWD
-337 VVGPICETS
+337 VVGPICETG

-351 DRAMVLS
+351 NRAMVLS
-358 PGDLLSIMGAGAYG
+358 QGDLLSIMGAGAYG

-378 YNTRPRVA
+378 YNSRPRVA

-393 ATHLI
+393 TAHLI
-398 GQRESLSDLWQ
+398 GKRENLSDLWQ
-409 REVIPTG
+409 REVIPSGET
-416 DES
+416 S

>member
-10 VLYCEEVSLEA
+10 ILHCEDVSLEA
-21 IAATHGTPTY
+21 IAATYGTPTY

-37 IETAFLDYRS
+37 IETAFLDYQS
-47 ALSEMPHLIC
+47 ALSDIPHLIC

-81 VSIGELE
+81 VSLGELE
-88 RVVAAGGDPGKVVFS
+88 RVVAAGGDPSKVVFS
-103 GVGKTSAEMQ
+103 GVGKTTTEMQ
-113 RALDLE
+113 RALDLK
-119 IKCFNIESE
+119 IRCFNIESE
-128 AELLSLAALA
+128 AELLSLAELA
-138 SASGRV
+138 NGAGYV

-151 NPNVDAGTHPYIS
+151 NPDVDAGTHPYIS
-164 TGLRENKFGVDVA
+164 TGLRENKFGVEVA
-177 LARQLYQMA
+177 VARQLYQIA
-186 DEHAALNPVGVDC
+186 DEHTALNPVGVDC

-206 EVAPFVQ
+206 ETAPFVE
-213 SLECLLDLIHD
+213 SLECLLDLVHD
-224 LRTLGIRLHHID
+224 LRTLGIRLQHID

-241 GVHYQ
+241 GVNYQ

-253 RDYAAVLKARLK
+253 DDYVAVLKERLQ
-265 DQDLELVLEPGR
+265 DQALELVLEPGR

-288 EVLYLKPTLDKHF
+288 EVLYLKPTADKHF

-322 IQPVR
+322 IQPVA
-327 LRDGESRVWD
+327 LQDGESHVWD
-337 VVGPICETS
+337 VVGPICETG

-351 DRAMVLS
+351 NRAMVLS

-378 YNTRPRVA
+378 YNSRPRVA

-393 ATHLI
+393 TAHLI
-398 GQRESLSDLWQ
+398 GKRENLSDLWQ
-409 REVIPTG
+409 REVIPSGET
-416 DES
+416 S

>member
-1 MATFSRHDG
+1 MAIFSRHDG
-10 VLYCEEVSLEA
+10 ILYCEDVSLEA
-21 IAATHGTPTY
+21 IAATYGTPTY

-37 IETAFLDYRS
+37 IETALLDYRS
-47 ALSEMPHLIC
+47 ALSDIPHLIC
-57 YAVKANSNL
+57 YAVKANSNI
-66 AILNVLAQLGAGFDV
+66 AILNLLAQLGAGFDV
-81 VSIGELE
+81 VSMGELE
-88 RVVAAGGDPGKVVFS
+88 RVVAAGGDPSKVVFS
-103 GVGKTSAEMQ
+103 GVGKTAVEMQ
-113 RALDLE
+113 RALDLK
-119 IKCFNIESE
+119 IRCFNIESE

-138 SASGRV
+138 SAAGCV

-151 NPNVDAGTHPYIS
+151 NPDVDAGTHPYIS

-177 LARQLYQMA
+177 VARQLYQVA
-186 DEHAALNPVGVDC
+186 DEHPALNPVGVDC

-213 SLECLLDLIHD
+213 SVDCLLDLIHD
-224 LRTLGIRLHHID
+224 LRALGIRLQHID

-253 RDYAAVLKARLK
+253 HDYVAVLKERLA

-288 EVLYLKPTLDKHF
+288 EVLYLKPTADKHF

-322 IQPVR
+322 IQPVK
-327 LRDGESRVWD
+327 LRDGESHVWD
-337 VVGPICETS
+337 VVGPICETG

-351 DRAMVLS
+351 NRAMVLS
-358 PGDLLSIMGAGAYG
+358 QGDLLSIMGAGAYG
-372 FGMASN
+372 FGMSSN
-378 YNTRPRVA
+378 YNSRPRVA
-386 EVMVQGE
+386 EVLVQE
-393 ATHLI
+393 ETTHLI
-398 GQRESLSDLWQ
+398 GKRENLSDLWR
-409 REVIPTG
+409 REVIPLG
-416 DES
+416 EKP

>member
-253 RDYAAVLKARLK
+253 RDYAAVLKAQLK

>member
-1 MATFSRHDG
+1 MATFARLDG
-10 VLYCEEVSLEA
+10 ILHCENVSLEA
-21 IAATHGTPTY
+21 IAATYGTPTY

-37 IETAFLDYRS
+37 IETAFRDYQS
-47 ALSEMPHLIC
+47 ALSDIPHLIC

-103 GVGKTSAEMQ
+103 GVGKTAVEMQ
-113 RALDLE
+113 RALDLK
-119 IKCFNIESE
+119 IRCFNIESE
-128 AELLSLAALA
+128 AELLSLADLA
-138 SASGRV
+138 SGAGCV

-151 NPNVDAGTHPYIS
+151 NPDVDAGTHPYIS

-177 LARQLYQMA
+177 LARQLYQIA
-186 DEHAALNPVGVDC
+186 DAHAALNPVGVDC

-213 SLECLLDLIHD
+213 SVECLLDLIHD
-224 LRTLGIRLHHID
+224 LRTLGIRLQHID

-241 GVHYQ
+241 GVNYQ

-253 RDYAAVLKARLK
+253 QDYVAVLKERLQ
-265 DQDLELVLEPGR
+265 DQALELVLEPGR

-288 EVLYLKPTLDKHF
+288 EVLYLKPTPDKQF

-314 ALYSAWQD
+314 ALYGAWQD
-322 IQPVR
+322 IQPVT
-327 LRDGESRVWD
+327 LYDGESHVWD
-337 VVGPICETS
+337 VVGPICETG
-346 DFLGK
+346 DFLGQN
-351 DRAMVLS
+351 RAMVLS
-358 PGDLLSIMGAGAYG
+358 QGDLLSIMGAGAYG

-378 YNTRPRVA
+378 YNSRPRAA

-393 ATHLI
+393 STDLI
-398 GQRESLSDLWQ
+398 GKRENLSDLWQ
-409 REVIPTG
+409 REVIPS
-416 DES
+416 DEQS